1 MSLSAL
7 QPFTDVLI
15 ALATGVLLA
24 VLIGWL
30 WHRYA
35 VRRRIARV
43 TVELTEQF
51 QMEFG
56 SLNSELEQ
64 NHHLIEESHRRIEE
78 GQQQLAESQ
87 QRIEESRHQASL
99 ASQRAQ
105 RSEEQVIELQSRLD
119 VEQEQRRTALAES
132 SASAARLEA
141 LQAGIADKDEA
152 MKAAR
157 NELRREFELVSARL
171 FEQNGERFAAR
182 SNEQINALL
191 KPFRE
196 QIGEFKQRVE
206 TVHLEDVKGR
216 ESILSEVRALQS
228 ASAKINEEAAN
239 LTQALKGDSKVQGSW
254 GEMVLERV
262 LEQSGLTRGR
272 EYLVQASFRDG
283 GGSQKRPDVIIRLP
297 ESKDVVVD
305 AKVSL
310 TAYERAI
317 SADDDAERERHL
329 GEHLAS
335 LKAHVKRLANQGYED
350 LADVRSLDFVLL
362 FVPIESAFTLALEAE
377 PEFFNQAFEQ
387 RIVIVSPTTLM
398 LTLRIIANVWRYE
411 NQSKNA
417 QEIADRASKLYDKVR
432 LVVDE
437 LGTLKRHLDN
447 AQGSFDTVS
456 SRLSSGRGNVVKQVE
471 SFRALGARV
480 KEPMP
485 QSVLDS
491 LDDDDEEP
499 ASLDAPDIDSS
510 PDKADD

>member
-1 MSLSAL
+1 MDAL
-7 QPFTDVLI
+7 RPFADVLI
-15 ALATGVLLA
+15 ALSIGVFLA
-24 VLIGWL
+24 ALVSWI
-30 WHRYA
+30 WHRISL
-35 VRRRIARV
+35 RRQLSRV
-43 TVELTEQF
+43 TEELSEQARI
-51 QMEFG
+51 E
-56 SLNSELEQ
+56 SERLTAELEQ
-64 NHHLIEESHRRIEE
+64 SK
-78 GQQQLAESQ
+78 QQVWSITE
-87 QRIEESRHQASL
+87 
-99 ASQRAQ
+99 RAQ
-105 RSEEQVIELQSRLD
+105 RSDDQVIELQSRLD
-119 VEQEQRRTALAES
+119 VEQEQRRTSLAES
-132 SASAARLEA
+132 AASAARLEA
-141 LQAGIADKDEA
+141 LKASIADNDEA

-157 NELRREFELVSARL
+157 VELRREFELVSARL

-182 SNEQINALL
+182 SNEQLNALL

-216 ESILSEVRALQS
+216 ESILSEVRTLQS

-262 LEQSGLTRGR
+262 LEESGLTRGR

-310 TAYERAI
+310 TAYERAL
-317 SADDDAERERHL
+317 SADDEATRELHMR
-329 GEHLAS
+329 EHLAS
-335 LKAHVKRLANQGYED
+335 LKAHVKRLASQGYED

-417 QEIADRASKLYDKVR
+417 QEIAERASKLYDKVR

-447 AQGSFDTVS
+447 AQSSFDTVT

-485 QSVLDS
+485 QSVLDG
-491 LDDDDEEP
+491 LEDDDEEP
-499 ASLDAPDIDSS
+499 ANAAEANENALTDGAHSQAKDPENPGGESAP
-510 PDKADD
+510 